1 MPTSPSLPHQ
11 FGVPVVQLPEQLP
24 PTPLTLRCPRCRE
37 SLDFR
42 ASTSQ
47 PLAGG
52 SFGLLQC
59 PCSTYPVLDGIPVL
73 RAGRVDQQ
81 DHITGRTEV
90 DGPTVEHLVQLLE
103 RDRCLEALVEMLAF
117 PPPIPFGL
125 GDRPGFRLPFTRGPW
140 PHLALAAR
148 RAEVAAML
156 DDLDLLTAQD
166 WMELAYRRSS
176 NRITGELFAYFFARF
191 GQPRFLATLSLV
203 HALPDDPR
211 PVLDLACGYGH
222 VMHHLAERQRP
233 TDVVGVDRNF
243 FQLWVGRR
251 YIAPG
256 QTFICTDEITSLPF
270 DDDAFAASMCGD
282 AFHYFPDQQSTL
294 DEMRR
299 VAQADTVV
307 LDRIGNALLEPRDS
321 DHERD
326 PAGYLELL
334 RGAPARVVSEDEL
347 IAGYLSDFGPQLG
360 EEREPEELDWHK
372 WLSIVSSQDTALF
385 CDHQE
390 LDGDLPPHAAGTLTI
405 SPLFAVHEEGDEVCL
420 SFSFPST
427 WYAFENSGM
436 LSYTSAGERLTRDDY
451 ARLLAGDPHELED
464 YVRRFVVLGMP
475 ARYRRSPGADR
486 HSLSVAAG
494 LVLGLRHRLLPRH
507 RSA

>member
-1 MPTSPSLPHQ
+1 M
-11 FGVPVVQLPEQLP
+11 
-24 PTPLTLRCPRCRE
+24 
-37 SLDFR
+37 
-42 ASTSQ
+42 
-47 PLAGG
+47 
-52 SFGLLQC
+52 
-59 PCSTYPVLDGIPVL
+59 LDGIPVL
-73 RAGRVDQQ
+73 RSSRVDQQ

-90 DGPTVEHLVQLLE
+90 DGPTVEHLVELLE
-103 RDRCLEALVEMLAF
+103 RGRCLEALVEMLAF

-125 GDRPGFRLPFTRGPW
+125 GDRPGLRLPFTRGPW

-156 DDLDLLTAQD
+156 EDLDALTAQD

-191 GQPRFLATLSLV
+191 GQPRHLATLSLL
-203 HALPDDPR
+203 HALPTDPR

-222 VMHHLAERQRP
+222 VMHHLASRDRS

-256 QTFICTDEITSLPF
+256 QTFVCSDEITSLPF
-270 DDDAFAASMCGD
+270 HDDAFAAAVCGD
-282 AFHYFPDQQSTL
+282 AFHYFTDQQTVL

-299 VAQADTVV
+299 AAQADTVI

-334 RGAPARVVSEDEL
+334 RGAPGRILSEDEL
-347 IAGYLSDFGPQLG
+347 IAGYLADFGPQLA
-360 EEREPEELDWHK
+360 EEREPEEVEMHK
-372 WLSIVSSQDTALF
+372 WLSIVSSLDVSIFT
-385 CDHQE
+385 DHQQLE
-390 LDGDLPPHAAGTLTI
+390 GVLPPHAAGTLTI
-405 SPLFAVHEEGDEVCL
+405 SPLFTVREDGDEVCL

-436 LSYTSAGERLTRDDY
+436 LSYTSAGERLTRDGY
-451 ARLLAGDPHELED
+451 ARLLAGDPDELED

-475 ARYRRSPGADR
+475 TRYAREPGSSR
-486 HSLSVAAG
+486 GPVSVAAG
-494 LVLGLRHRLLPRH
+494 LARGISHRLLSH
-507 RSA
+507 RRSR